1 MNNYAPGLLSH
12 DVIANDIHEI
22 DDIVADTKKRLMN
35 QSDLSPSHIDQCLK
49 IVDDLRGFPMG
60 RFLLANQGGFNGYWT
75 AYMIG
80 RSRIHGPYFNEL
92 ESFLINQAPTVLAT
106 RERFDIFQ
114 REIQAR
120 LYEGIRIASVPCG
133 LMQDLLTL
141 NLSGYY
147 DVNLIGI
154 DLDTD
159 ALTHAKQFAQ
169 QQGISAQ
176 CQFIQADAW
185 TLALDEPV
193 DILTSN
199 GLNIYEAD
207 DDKVT
212 ALYRSF
218 LNTLKP
224 GGTLI
229 TSFMTLTPAQTPV
242 SRWQTDKIDGNA
254 LARQKWVLLDT
265 LAARWSGCNRSHETT
280 LLQLHDAGFTDVQFI
295 DGLTSIFPT
304 IVARKPG

>member
-1 MNNYAPGLLSH
+1 MKNYVPGLLSH
-12 DVIANDIHEI
+12 DIIANDIYEI

-49 IVDDLRGFPMG
+49 IVDDLREFPMG
-60 RFLLANQGGFNGYWT
+60 RFLLANQGGFNGFWT
-75 AYMIG
+75 AYMIN
-80 RSRIHGPYFNEL
+80 RSRVHGPYYNEL
-92 ESFLINQAPTVLAT
+92 ESFFINYAPAVLAT

-120 LYEGIRIASVPCG
+120 LHEGIRIASVPCG

-176 CQFIQADAW
+176 CQFIHADAW
-185 TLALDEPV
+185 SLALEEPV

-207 DDKVT
+207 DAKVT
-212 ALYRSF
+212 ELYRSF

-229 TSFMTLTPAQTPV
+229 SSFMTLAPTQTPA
-242 SRWQTDKIDGNA
+242 SRWQMDKIDIEA
-254 LARQKWVLLDT
+254 LMRQKQVSVDT
-265 LAARWSGCNRSHETT
+265 LAARWSGCYRSHETT
-280 LLQLHDAGFTDVQFI
+280 LTQLYDAGFTDVQFI

-304 IVARKPG
+304 IVARKPE